1 MRPATFCPRCLKS
14 PGPARNAPHP
24 ICPSLS
30 DCAAWCPPSSSSD
43 GWAGLGC
50 LPGAPHGRSPWKYPL
65 RPGTQSRTESCGGHV
80 SDCWRQLL
88 SACQP
93 RRKASWTRT
102 RQAGCPDQ
110 EPLEETHWILA
121 SRSQENYPTDLCNC
135 LESIGSSVEL
145 WIQLQSKYW
154 NHLPF
159 FWLLP

>member
-1 MRPATFCPRCLKS
+1 MYGKEEERKEDKKLRLVEGLNSPC
-14 PGPARNAPHP
+14 PGPARNAPHL

-65 RPGTQSRTESCGGHV
+65 RPGTRSRTESCGGHV

-93 RRKASWTRT
+93 RGKASWTRT
-102 RQAGCPDQ
+102 RQVSFFNQPESWGPPGDNTKQVKEQ
-110 EPLEETHWILA
+110 EFI
-121 SRSQENYPTDLCNC
+121 
-135 LESIGSSVEL
+135 I
-145 WIQLQSKYW
+145 
-154 NHLPF
+154 
-159 FWLLP
+159 